1 MKDKTITLP
10 NGEYIYIK
18 FEEWGLVYDRFDS
31 EGEHLESYGYDNW
44 DDLEESDSSNYMVD
58 MPFFKE
64 TMDHLDKLTIRGE
77 RND

>member
-31 EGEHLESYGYDNW
+31 NDEHIESYGYDEW
-44 DDLEESDSSNYMVD
+44 E
-58 MPFFKE
+58 
-64 TMDHLDKLTIRGE
+64 KLK
-77 RND
+77 